1 MERELRRG
9 EIYYVKFRMFFDKY
23 IPEGKK
29 KFVLI
34 LQEGAYFA
42 KHRSVEILLISSD
55 KDYKAREDYK
65 TDVEIELG
73 TTKLT
78 QKSWALCAQP
88 YPLNKDIFDED
99 GVWYAGTLS
108 PEKMDEIDEAL
119 YNGLCMGLQ
128 NELDKEDAL
137 VKDKE
142 AELAAV

>member
-1 MERELRRG
+1 MERVLRRG

-23 IPEGKK
+23 IPEGKH

-34 LQEGAYFA
+34 LQEGAVFA
-42 KHRSVEILLISSD
+42 KHRSVEILLITSE
-55 KDYKAREDYK
+55 KEYKPREDYK

-73 TTKLT
+73 TTRLT

-88 YPLNKDIFDED
+88 YPLAKSVFDED
-99 GVWYAGTLS
+99 GVWCAGMLS

-119 YNGLCMGLQ
+119 YNGLCIGLQ
-128 NELDKEDAL
+128 NELDKKDSL
-137 VKDKE
+137 VEE